1 MFLLLLL
8 LLLCLRIRLLL
19 FFFISSS
26 SPSSSSPPPPPPPL
40 FPDVSTLEPGQAG
53 VVDGDVG
60 FYLPLL
66 DFARAVAA
74 GKLPGIS
81 AGPHLT

>member
-1 MFLLLLL
+1 MCVFLLLLL

-26 SPSSSSPPPPPPPL
+26 SPSSSSSPPPL
-40 FPDVSTLEPGQAG
+40 FPDVSTLEPGQAD
-53 VVDGDVG
+53 VVEGDVG